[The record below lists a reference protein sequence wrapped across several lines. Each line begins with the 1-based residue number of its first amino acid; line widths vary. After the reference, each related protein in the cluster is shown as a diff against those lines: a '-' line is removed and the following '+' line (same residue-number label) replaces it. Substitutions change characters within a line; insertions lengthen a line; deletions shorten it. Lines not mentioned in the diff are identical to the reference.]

1 MHQRKGEEM
10 TPQSN
15 SDKTFG
21 EKIAI
26 RNNWLKIFVV
36 VVATVV
42 LGTKFWQ
49 ADFSQAY
56 ANLNFSDLLALFLA
70 LFSIALSVLFYL
82 KATETSN
89 VFYDNTY
96 RFTKD
101 VSEILGRVEAGFG
114 EKLAHLDEGY
124 SGLKSAVEKIPFDRK
139 QTEKDIEEEEKQLH
153 KVEKEREEIIE
164 NLAERARLEGK
175 EKEKLFERL
184 KEQDNELTKAKR
196 ELHVL
201 RRRMMR
207 AERRPRM
214 DGSISV
220 PRPLR
225 RYLKRTVLREIPNE
239 LLFDAPMDV
248 LNRHLKEITRRV
260 GPDEL
265 ATDLRNYHVI
275 DEDGD
280 LTQGGR
286 ALLREIEVEED
297 S

>member
-1 MHQRKGEEM
+1 MN
-10 TPQSN
+10 PQSN
-15 SDKTFG
+15 SDRTIG

-42 LGTKFWQ
+42 LGTKLWQ

-114 EKLAHLDEGY
+114 EKLTHLDEGY

-164 NLAERARLEGK
+164 NLAERARLEGE
-175 EKEKLFERL
+175 EKKKLFAQL
-184 KEQDNELTKAKR
+184 KEQDNELTNAKR
-196 ELHVL
+196 ELRFL
-201 RRRMMR
+201 RRRMTM
-207 AERRPRM
+207 AERHPRT

-220 PRPLR
+220 PRALR
-225 RYLKRTVLREIPNE
+225 QHIERYVLRQIPNG
-239 LLFDAPMDV
+239 LLFDAPIDV
-248 LNRHLKEITRRV
+248 LNRHFRDVMRHV
-260 GPDEL
+260 GPDKFSR
-265 ATDLRNYHVI
+265 DLRKFDVT

-286 ALLREIEVEED
+286 SLLREIKVEED

>member
-42 LGTKFWQ
+42 LGTKIWQ

-56 ANLNFSDLLALFLA
+56 ANINFSDLLALFLA

-89 VFYDNTY
+89 IFYDNTY

-184 KEQDNELTKAKR
+184 KEQDNELTNAKR
-196 ELHVL
+196 ELRLL
-201 RRRMMR
+201 RRRMTM
-207 AERRPRM
+207 AERHPQM
-214 DGSISV
+214 DGSIPV
-220 PRPLR
+220 PRGLR
-225 RYLKRTVLREIPNE
+225 RYLERKVLRQIPSE
-239 LLFDAPMDV
+239 LLFDAPIDV
-248 LNRHLKEITRRV
+248 LNRQFKEVIRHV
-260 GPDEL
+260 GPDEFV
-265 ATDLRNYHVI
+265 TDLHRYDII

-280 LTQGGR
+280 LTQRGR
-286 ALLREIEVEED
+286 VLLREIEVEED